1 MNDDFIYKSL
11 PKVQKEFEE
20 SIFAKFSTDAP
31 QISPNN
37 IYQKLRRRRWL
48 QIAVVA
54 IGVFILVAWSQFRL
68 WIRYV
73 PIGDLFLVEI
83 QQSTE
88 EVPAGVDLIIGIPT
102 PGSLPT
108 AIFDGIEGELWLL
121 DYLSPTW
128 IPQGFYAVE
137 PPRIMISYEETL
149 GFWSND
155 AQQNIRL
162 FAVPRE
168 GGMNPYAPVG
178 MYEEVKVNGEPA
190 ILIHGRFAL
199 TDPDR
204 PTANREWD
212 ETLGLQ
218 LSWNWGESV
227 YTLETFGEY
236 LTESDLIRMADSM
249 KSDTPWIS
257 GTFTP

>member
-11 PKVQKEFEE
+11 PKVRKEFEE
-20 SIFAKFSTDAP
+20 SLSAKLSTDAVLFSQP
-31 QISPNN
+31 KPD
-37 IYQKLRRRRWL
+37 QKLRRRRWL
-48 QIAVVA
+48 QAALIVL
-54 IGVFILVAWSQFRL
+54 GVFLLVAWSQIRL

-73 PIGDLFLVEI
+73 PIGDLFLVELS
-83 QQSTE
+83 QSTE
-88 EVPAGVDLIIGIPT
+88 AAPTVPQSIPT
-102 PGSLPT
+102 PGQLPT
-108 AIFDGIEGELWLL
+108 EIIDGIEGELWLL

-128 IPQGFYAVE
+128 IPQDFYAAE

-155 AQQNIRL
+155 AQQKIRL

-178 MYEEVKVNGEPA
+178 MYEEVQVNGEPA
-190 ILIHGRFAL
+190 VLIHGRFAL
-199 TDPDR
+199 TKPDN

-218 LSWNWGESV
+218 LSWSWGESV
-227 YTLETFGEY
+227 YTLETFGKY
-236 LTESDLIRMADSM
+236 LSESDLIRMAESM

-257 GTFTP
+257 TTPTP